1 MTKFAHISDVH
12 IHNLKFHKEQKE
24 VFDKTYEHL
33 KKEKVDYIILTGDL
47 FHVKSNVT
55 PEAYQSAAEFLKN
68 LADIAQTHI
77 ILGNHDLILS
87 NKNRLDSV
95 SPVVEALNDPRIL
108 FHKHAEECIIDNGRI
123 ALNIMSIVDEQ
134 DEWIPIGDKSLINI
148 ALYHGAIAGVVT
160 DQDFVMDHGDITI
173 DKFEGFDYVLLGDIH
188 RPNQCL
194 DPEGR
199 VRYAGSLCQN
209 NFGEPDN
216 KGFLIW
222 EIDDKEKFSVRHIHI
237 PNPKPFVNIVLDVQ
251 GNIPSSFSCT
261 TGARMRVIS
270 YHDLTSDKIRK
281 AVENLRKKYKPESI
295 SYQNKAA
302 TSQNRA
308 SLEQILQGGNL
319 RDEEVQKGFIKEY
332 LKEQTVSDEVLS
344 EIFALNSKYNKEVE
358 ANEEVTRNV
367 YWKVRKLKWDNLFNY
382 GEDNEIDF
390 TKISGTTGIFGKNFS
405 GKSSIIDSLLFAIY
419 NNTSK
424 NIRKNYHVINQNK
437 TTASCSVEIESDNK
451 IYCIERTLSKY
462 TKKLK
467 GEITEEAKATVD
479 FCYLDLATQEK
490 TNLNGVDG
498 NETNKAIRKVFGTI
512 EDFFVTSMSSQM
524 GALNFINEGST
535 KRKEI
540 IAKFLDLEIFES
552 KFKLAKDESALVKAG
567 LRRLEGKDFEAEVVE
582 NKKKLIENEEQVK
595 NEKEN
600 IEKIKEQISSLTLEV
615 LSLEEKISKIDSENI
630 DKDEIEKQLVNT
642 QNQIEKLQKE
652 SEELSKKVSTAKEY
666 IEKADSFKKEFDI
679 EELKNKKSILLSEK
693 EALLSLT
700 SKISEQKK
708 ILSIYKNHTDVLD
721 KVPCG
726 SSYVNSCDFIKE
738 ANDYLQKIN
747 IVELAIADDEK
758 RSLLVSN
765 KIESLNE
772 KKIEEYLSKYQQ
784 LLDKKNNEE
793 KNVAVHELAI
803 EKNKATVLLLSEKVR
818 GFLDKLKFYEEHK
831 EHIENMKCVVQ
842 EIKDKKEKITIFTQL
857 VKNQE
862 QELTKL
868 YKEHGSLEQKIENI
882 KNNEIEKATL
892 QRQYAAYE
900 LFMRCMHSNGIAFDL
915 IKKNLPLVNQE
926 IAKVLSNI
934 VEFEVYFENTDNKL
948 DIFIK
953 HPKYDSRP
961 LENGSGAEKTLAAMA
976 IRIALLNISNMPK
989 PNIFILDEPGTAL
1002 DSDNMEGF
1010 VRILELIKGYFDI
1023 TVLITHIDAL
1033 KDSVDT
1039 TIEISKN
1046 NGFAQVKI

>member
-1 MTKFAHISDVH
+1 MTKFAHISDIH

-24 VFDKTYEHL
+24 VFEKTYEHL
-33 KKEKVDYIILTGDL
+33 KKEKVDYIILAGDL

-68 LADIAQTHI
+68 LAEIAQTHV

-95 SPVVEALNDPRIL
+95 SPVIEALNDPRIF
-108 FHKHAEECIIDNGRI
+108 FHKHAEECTIDNGRI

-134 DEWIPIGDKSLINI
+134 EEWIPISDKSIINI

-160 DQDFVMDHGDITI
+160 DQDFVMEHGDITI
-173 DKFEGFDYVLLGDIH
+173 DKFKDFDYVLLGDIH

-222 EIDDKEKFSVRHIHI
+222 EIEDKEKFSVRHIHI
-237 PNPKPFVNIVLDVQ
+237 PNPKPFMNVVLDAQ
-251 GNIPSSFSCT
+251 GNLPANFSCPIN
-261 TGARMRVIS
+261 ARMRVIS

-295 SYQNKAA
+295 SYQNKSA

-308 SLEQILQGGNL
+308 SLEQIIQGGNL
-319 RDEEVQKGFIKEY
+319 RDEDVQKSLIKDY
-332 LKEQTVSDEVLS
+332 LKDQIVSEEVLS
-344 EIFALNSKYNKEVE
+344 EIFALNEKYNKEVE
-358 ANEEVTRNV
+358 ANEEVSRNIH
-367 YWKVRKLKWDNLFNY
+367 WKVKRLKWNNLFNY

-390 TKISGTTGIFGKNFS
+390 TKLNGTTGIFGKNFS
-405 GKSSIIDSLLFAIY
+405 GKSSIVDSLLFAIY

-437 TTASCSVEIESDNK
+437 TTASCFVEIEADGRSYFID
-451 IYCIERTLSKY
+451 RTLSKY

-479 FCYLDLATQEK
+479 FCYVDLATQEK
-490 TNLNGVDG
+490 VNLNGVDG

-535 KRKEI
+535 RRKEI

-552 KFKLAKDESALVKAG
+552 KFKLAKEESALAKAG
-567 LRRLEGKDFEAEVVE
+567 LRRLEGKDFEAEANQYKE
-582 NKKKLIENEEQVK
+582 KLIENENQTK
-595 NEKEN
+595 DEKQN
-600 IEKIKEQISSLTLEV
+600 IEQLKTQISTLTSEIF
-615 LSLEEKISKIDSENI
+615 SLEEKISRIDSENI
-630 DKDEIEKQLVNT
+630 DKDALEKELLETNNT
-642 QNQIEKLQKE
+642 IEKLKNE
-652 SEELSKKVSTAKEY
+652 NEELIKKVSIAKEY
-666 IEKADSFKKEFDI
+666 VIKAEDFKNQFNIEDLKSKKA
-679 EELKNKKSILLSEK
+679 ILLTEK

-726 SSYVNSCDFIKE
+726 SSYTHSCDFIKE
-738 ANDYLQKIN
+738 ANEYLQKIN
-747 IVELAIADDEK
+747 VVELAIADDEK
-758 RSLLVSN
+758 RHLLVSN

-772 KKIEEYLSKYQQ
+772 VKIEEYLSKYQQ

-793 KNVAVHELAI
+793 RNAAVLELAV
-803 EKNKATVLLLSEKVR
+803 EKNKSTIGSLSEKLVS
-818 GFLDKLKFYEEHK
+818 FSDKLKFYEEHK
-831 EHIENMKCVVQ
+831 EIIENMKCLIQ
-842 EIKDKKEKITIFTQL
+842 ELESKKKQISDFNSLIKQ
-857 VKNQE
+857 QE

-882 KNNEIEKATL
+882 KNNEAEKATL

-900 LFMRCMHSNGIAFDL
+900 LFMRCMHNNGIAFGL
-915 IKKNLPLVNQE
+915 IKKNLPLVNLE

-953 HPKYDSRP
+953 HPKYDARP

-1010 VRILELIKGYFDI
+1010 VRILDLVKGYFDI

-1033 KDSVDT
+1033 KDSVDS

-1046 NGFAQVKI
+1046 NGFAQVKC